1 MAQVNVQ
8 WPSEDEEF
16 DATINKS
23 AANAAPKEETDQSV
37 QPAITE
43 TKPSEAAVEESASQT
58 ADASPESEPAHEET
72 EAHNEPMPAHVP
84 ASAAPKTGNKLAI
97 LRTVG
102 EVLLVLII
110 VGLAMRVSSLS
121 NDNTDLKKQVSTLNN
136 NPQIV
141 IQRQTDALIK
151 RVGQLIQLPSDETPT
166 VANVSDAEKAKQQSA
181 FFNNAQN
188 GDKVLMYVKAG
199 QAILYRPSTDKI
211 VLVAPLTFSN
221 PATPAPA
228 TTKTTR

>member
-43 TKPSEAAVEESASQT
+43 TKPSEAAVEE
-58 ADASPESEPAHEET
+58 SPESEPAHEET

>member
-23 AANAAPKEETDQSV
+23 AANAAPKDTDQSV
-37 QPAITE
+37 QPAVTE
-43 TKPSEAAVEESASQT
+43 TKPSETAVEEPASQT
-58 ADASPESEPAHEET
+58 ADAPPESESAHEEV
-72 EAHNEPMPAHVP
+72 EVNNDPAPASVP

-121 NDNTDLKKQVSTLNN
+121 SDNTDLKKQVSTLNN